1 MTLSKSDK
9 ESSQHIPVREES
21 TGPEGA
27 PEVPDDLTALEN
39 KLEEKTKEAEENYDR
54 LLRLAAD
61 MENLK
66 KRQERER
73 AELLQF
79 ANENL
84 IKELLP
90 VVDNLELALE
100 HGRQQEAPAPFLE
113 GIDRVHQGFLKA
125 LERFGVTPLESV
137 GQPFDPAFHNAMMQE
152 ETVEVPDCII
162 TKELQKGYLLN
173 QRLLRPAMV
182 VVARN
187 PQSIE
192 KTSCQTDSTVQEE
205 K

>member
-1 MTLSKSDK
+1 MTLSKSDMEPEAETK
-9 ESSQHIPVREES
+9 APEES
-21 TGPEGA
+21 TA
-27 PEVPDDLTALEN
+27 PELTPEIPGDLAELQN
-39 KLEEKTKEAEENYDR
+39 KLQEKTQEAEENYAR
-54 LLRLAAD
+54 FLRLAAD

-100 HGRQQEAPAPFLE
+100 HGRQLEAPPSFLE
-113 GIDRVHQGFLKA
+113 GIEMVHQGFLKA
-125 LERFGVTPLESV
+125 LERFGVTPLMSV
-137 GQPFDPAFHNAMMQE
+137 GQPFDPTFHNAVMQE
-152 ETVEVPDCII
+152 ENPEVPDSSII
-162 TKELQKGYLLN
+162 KELQKGYLMH

-182 VVARN
+182 VVARHT
-187 PQSIE
+187 PQNE
-192 KTSCQTDSTVQEE
+192 NQTDSKVQEE

>member
-1 MTLSKSDK
+1 MNLTKPPPGPQP
-9 ESSQHIPVREES
+9 E
-21 TGPEGA
+21 PEGQEKPAA
-27 PEVPDDLTALEN
+27 PEEVATTPGDSAELQKQLQ
-39 KLEEKTKEAEENYDR
+39 EKTKEAEESYAR

-66 KRQERER
+66 KRQEKDR
-73 AELLQF
+73 ADLLLY

-90 VVDNLELALE
+90 VVDNLERASE
-100 HGRQQEAPAPFLE
+100 HGRQAEAPEAMLE
-113 GIDRVHQGFLKA
+113 GIDLVYQGFLKTLA
-125 LERFGVTPLESV
+125 KFGVTPLESV
-137 GQPFDPAFHNAMMQE
+137 GQQFDPAFHNAVVQE
-152 ETVEVPDCII
+152 ETTEVPDCTI

-187 PQSIE
+187 NQSTE
-192 KTSCQTDSTVQEE
+192 NTSCQTD
-205 K
+205 